1 MAGTVL
7 YELDGHVATITY
19 NRPDARNAINAE
31 LRQDLN
37 AAWERFRDDEGAWV
51 GIVTGAGDSFC
62 AGADMRDA
70 GGSAGTRPGPFW
82 GVPPRNS
89 SESGL
94 EGWEPPVG
102 AGN

>member
-37 AAWERFRDDEGAWV
+37 GAWERFREDEDAWAASSPARA
-51 GIVTGAGDSFC
+51 T
-62 AGADMRDA
+62 R
-70 GGSAGTRPGPFW
+70 SAPAPT
-82 GVPPRNS
+82 
-89 SESGL
+89 
-94 EGWEPPVG
+94 
-102 AGN
+102 

>member
-37 AAWERFRDDEGAWV
+37 AAWAQFRDDEDAWV

-62 AGADMRDA
+62 AGAAMKDA
-70 GGSAGTRPGPFW
+70 GGLPGPWPGAFW
-82 GVPPRNS
+82 ERPPIRPDAC
-89 SESGL
+89 GP
-94 EGWEPPVG
+94 GCWQPPLAAVR
-102 AGN
+102 